1 MSNVYV
7 KKGNL
12 FASERQTLVNTVNC
26 VGVMG
31 AGIAL
36 EFKLRYPAMFRRYEQ
51 LCRQGHMAVGRLWLY
66 RPDRES
72 RKPWVLNFPTKK
84 HWRFPSREEYLVSGL
99 AKFMDTYREQGI
111 ESIAFPIL
119 GSQNGGLREV
129 RVIELMR
136 EALQGC
142 EIPVDI
148 YRYDPRA
155 KDDLIGSLKS
165 GFLEPDVRRLAE
177 LTGIDVKRVDTIQR
191 ALQRPDVRSFSQLA
205 ATRGIGEKTLA
216 KALAWARRPGPTQA
230 ELAL

>member
-1 MSNVYV
+1 MANVNV

-51 LCRQGHMAVGRLWLY
+51 LCRQGHIKVGRLWLY
-66 RPDRES
+66 RPDKES
-72 RKPWVLNFPTKK
+72 GEPWVLNFPTKK

-99 AKFMDTYREQGI
+99 TKFMDTYRERGI
-111 ESIAFPIL
+111 ESIAFPVL
-119 GSQNGGLREV
+119 GSQNGGLCGT
-129 RVIELMR
+129 RVIDLMR
-136 EALQGC
+136 KALQEC
-142 EIPVDI
+142 KIPVDI
-148 YRYDPRA
+148 YRYDPKA
-155 KDDLIGSLKS
+155 KDDLIDPLKS
-165 GFLEPDVRRLAE
+165 GFLEWDVGKLAE
-177 LTGIDVKRVDTIQR
+177 LTGIDARRVDTIRR
-191 ALQRPDVRSFSQLA
+191 ALERADVRSFSQLA

-216 KALAWARRPGPTQA
+216 KALAWARRPDPTQT